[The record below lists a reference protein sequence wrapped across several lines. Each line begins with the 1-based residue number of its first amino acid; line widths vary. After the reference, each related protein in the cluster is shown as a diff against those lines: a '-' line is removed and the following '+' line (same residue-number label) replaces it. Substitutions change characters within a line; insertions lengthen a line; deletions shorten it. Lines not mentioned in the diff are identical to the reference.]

1 MTAEG
6 LELGHSW
13 SPVCRVTVSRGV
25 CEHSFG
31 LQLREM
37 GACTCPWMRQPQSPA
52 RSSPRRGCAV
62 LCPAALAMA
71 LGWRRGARVAVADGP
86 VTAMW
91 YARGGDRRCDL
102 TGAACMWDPP
112 CRDAPSRGALCRDL
126 PLRGAPFGALR
137 ASLLHALT
145 AAMCPPPVPTAAP
158 SPRVGHAPFRSQ
170 WASRTRA
177 PPPLAPQPLY

>member
-1 MTAEG
+1 MSVDEAAPEPG
-6 LELGHSW
+6 
-13 SPVCRVTVSRGV
+13 P
-25 CEHSFG
+25 F
-31 LQLREM
+31 
-37 GACTCPWMRQPQSPA
+37 QPA
-52 RSSPRRGCAV
+52 PRLCCAV

-91 YARGGDRRCDL
+91 CARGGDRRCDL

-158 SPRVGHAPFRSQ
+158 SPRVGHAPCRSQ
-170 WASRTRA
+170 WASGTRA